1 MLQLQFN
8 KFIFEYEQQEYV
20 KEGIHWDL
28 IQFQSNQSNIDI
40 IDKFVFARLDDECIT
55 SRGSDAGLMSYLYT
69 NLNQST
75 IFTASSTQKSQLQF
89 SIKHYAGTVM
99 VRPLLLISNR
109 LLIICST
116 QPLELLKRTRTIFLR
131 TCINCYIPLPSR
143 SYFN

>member
-40 IDKFVFARLDDECIT
+40 IDKFVFGRLDDECIT

-99 VRPLLLISNR
+99 V
-109 LLIICST
+109 C
-116 QPLELLKRTRTIFLR
+116 
-131 TCINCYIPLPSR
+131 PSC
-143 SYFN
+143 